1 MSVNKVI
8 ILGNLGRDP
17 ELKYTQS
24 GTAICNLTVATTR
37 KWKGKDGNMVEET
50 EWHRVVV
57 WGTQAEN
64 ANKYLAKGRQVYIE
78 GRLKT
83 DSYEKEG
90 QKHYSTTIQADV
102 VHFIGGG
109 QKGDAA
115 ERGGYGGGGKP
126 SDKPKRS
133 AGKAAEDPYES
144 YASVYGRDSEGDDIP
159 F

>member
-24 GTAICNLTVATTR
+24 GTAICNLAVATTR
-37 KWKGKDGNMVEET
+37 KWKGKDGKMAEET
-50 EWHRVVV
+50 EWHRIVV

-83 DSYEKEG
+83 DSYEKDG
-90 QKHYSTTIQADV
+90 HKHYSTTIQADV
-102 VHFIGGG
+102 VQFIGGG
-109 QKGDAA
+109 SQKGEAA
-115 ERGGYGGGGKP
+115 ERGSYGGGRGGK
-126 SDKPKRS
+126 SERES
-133 AGKAAEDPYES
+133 AQPYPNFGDDYDPGS
-144 YASVYGRDSEGDDIP
+144 SDDIP